1 MVNRQGGRR
10 GFENRWCRKSWCR
23 KSWCRKS
30 WCHKSWCHKAWASS
44 APAIR
49 QSEGQPAGR
58 SASVGSGLDA
68 QALWIKTTAFRH
80 GESIRAAPDPRSKR
94 VSGVKP
100 WRSTRRLSANFSQLS
115 RREVR
120 DPGSLISCSRRIRLP
135 PLQPIR
141 AGWALVSPTLCKSAV
156 HSEVVRIHPCPAKFL
171 PTKFL
176 PTKFLPTKF
185 LPTKFCLPPT
195 KFLPTKFLP
204 TKFAAVAQ
212 W

>member
-1 MVNRQGGRR
+1 MVNRPGGRR
-10 GFENRWCRKSWCR
+10 GFENRWCRKV
-23 KSWCRKS
+23 
-30 WCHKSWCHKAWASS
+30 WASS

-68 QALWIKTTAFRH
+68 QALWIETTAFRH

-135 PLQPIR
+135 RLQTILSPCNQFR

-156 HSEVVRIHPCPAKFL
+156 HSEVVRIHPCPPSSCHQVLAHQIRGRSSMVEHHVANVGTMGSISHRPL
-171 PTKFL
+171 H
-176 PTKFLPTKF
+176 
-185 LPTKFCLPPT
+185 
-195 KFLPTKFLP
+195 
-204 TKFAAVAQ
+204 FAQVAQ
-212 W
+212 R